1 MQQMSN
7 LYHGN
12 AKRQGEDF
20 KPSKGKK
27 RGGDRNAKIM
37 EGIAGAGAN
46 RKRMRSPLFC
56 VSSRRQSRQ
65 EKRRKQSVKMRLR
78 SAEKNAKNL
87 KRKRKKPGKEYGYG
101 CNQ

>member
-20 KPSKGKK
+20 KHSKGKK

-46 RKRMRSPLFC
+46 RKRMRPPFFACL
-56 VSSRRQSRQ
+56 QGG
-65 EKRRKQSVKMRLR
+65 KAGRRKDGNR
-78 SAEKNAKNL
+78 A
-87 KRKRKKPGKEYGYG
+87 
-101 CNQ
+101 